1 MFGLSVF
8 LVFFFLF
15 FLFQS
20 DCRMVRKGADIL
32 NSLHYLKCVKWRTFL
47 GHRHGCILKI
57 MLKMRISL
65 HLKQDQIVKTF
76 CVTNAYY
83 QAIFLIKVADSNQ
96 MRFIKSYIKFKPAL
110 FSVVVV
116 SICNYIRMLGI

>member
-1 MFGLSVF
+1 M
-8 LVFFFLF
+8 
-15 FLFQS
+15 
-20 DCRMVRKGADIL
+20 
-32 NSLHYLKCVKWRTFL
+32 
-47 GHRHGCILKI
+47 KI

-65 HLKQDQIVKTF
+65 HLKQGQIVKTF
-76 CVTNAYY
+76 CVTNADY